1 MSGLNLQHMN
11 STTSQSTKERLDA
24 LLLNLGL
31 VSTRSQA
38 QALIMA
44 GEVLVDGKVVT
55 KSGTLVRKDA
65 EIEIKRPPEYVSRGG
80 FKLEKAI
87 REFSIDVKDRVC
99 VDIGASTGGFT
110 HCLLKFGAR
119 LVYAIDVGKG
129 LLHSIL
135 ANDPRVRVIEGY
147 NARYLEQS
155 LFPIRPTLSTIDVSF
170 ISVRKIL
177 PALVDCLEG
186 EKEII
191 ILVKPQFEAEY
202 KRVSRGGVV
211 VKPEFHIEVI
221 KKVMEFSER
230 LYLYPH
236 NLTFSPIKG
245 KAGNIE
251 YLLYLSSVMSTR
263 EIDIAKIVEEA
274 FRYFENNS
282 ITTST

>member
-1 MSGLNLQHMN
+1 MFGLNPQRMN
-11 STTSQSTKERLDA
+11 SMTSQSTKERLDV

-38 QALIMA
+38 QALIMS
-44 GEVLVDGKVVT
+44 GDVLVDGRIVT
-55 KSGTLVRKDA
+55 KSGTLVKRDA

-87 REFSIDVKDRVC
+87 KEFSIDVRDKVC

-129 LLHSIL
+129 LLHPVL
-135 ANDPRVRVIEGY
+135 VNDPRVKVIEGY
-147 NARYLEQS
+147 NARYLEPA

-177 PALVDCLEG
+177 PALVNCLEG
-186 EKEII
+186 EKEIV
-191 ILVKPQFEAEY
+191 ILVKPQFEADY

-211 VKPEFHIEVI
+211 VKPEFHVEVI
-221 KKVMEFSER
+221 KKVMEFSQTLH
-230 LYLYPH
+230 LYYH

-245 KAGNIE
+245 RAGNIE
-251 YLLYLSSVMSTR
+251 YLLYLSGNVSKE
-263 EIDIAKIVEEA
+263 EIDIEKVVKEA
-274 FRYFENNS
+274 FRYFEDSN

>member
-1 MSGLNLQHMN
+1 MN
-11 STTSQSTKERLDA
+11 STTFQSTKERLDV

-44 GEVLVDGKVVT
+44 GDVLVDGKVVT

-87 REFSIDVKDRVC
+87 REFSVDIKDKVC

-129 LLHSIL
+129 LLHPIL
-135 ANDPRVRVIEGY
+135 ANDPRVKVIEGY
-147 NARYLEQS
+147 NARYLKPS
-155 LFPIRPTLSTIDVSF
+155 LFPIKPALSTIDVSF

-177 PALVDCLEG
+177 PALIDCLEG

-230 LYLYPH
+230 LYLYPR

-251 YLLYLSSVMSTR
+251 YLLYLSGVMSIG
-263 EIDIAKIVEEA
+263 EIDVAKIVEEA

-282 ITTST
+282 ITTSA

>member
-1 MSGLNLQHMN
+1 MSFMI
-11 STTSQSTKERLDA
+11 SQSTKERLDV

-44 GEVLVDGKVVT
+44 GDVLVDGKVTT

-65 EIEIKRPPEYVSRGG
+65 EIEIRRPPEYVSRGG

-87 REFSIDVKDRVC
+87 REFSIEVKDKVC
-99 VDIGASTGGFT
+99 ADIGASTGGFT

-119 LVYAIDVGKG
+119 LVYAIDVGRG
-129 LLHSIL
+129 LLHPIL
-135 ANDPRVRVIEGY
+135 VSDPRVKVIEGY
-147 NARYLEQS
+147 NARYLEPN
-155 LFPIRPTLSTIDVSF
+155 LFPIKPALSTIDVSF

-177 PALVDCLEG
+177 PALVNCLEE
-186 EKEII
+186 EKEIV

-221 KKVMEFSER
+221 EKVIDFSQT
-230 LYLYPH
+230 LQLYPC

-245 KAGNIE
+245 RAGNIE
-251 YLLYLSSVMSTR
+251 YLLYLSSKTSAE
-263 EIDIAKIVEEA
+263 EIDIEKTVEEA
-274 FRYFENNS
+274 FRYFEDNS
-282 ITTST
+282 STSSA

>member
-1 MSGLNLQHMN
+1 MN
-11 STTSQSTKERLDA
+11 STTSQSTKERLDV

-44 GEVLVDGKVVT
+44 GDVLVDGKIVT
-55 KSGTLVRKDA
+55 KNGTLVRKDA

-87 REFSIDVKDRVC
+87 REFSVDIKDKVC

-129 LLHSIL
+129 LLHPIL
-135 ANDPRVRVIEGY
+135 ANDPRVKVIEGY
-147 NARYLEQS
+147 NARYLKPS
-155 LFPIRPTLSTIDVSF
+155 LFPIKPALSTIDVSF

-177 PALVDCLEG
+177 PALIDCLEG

-230 LYLYPH
+230 LYLYSR

-251 YLLYLSSVMSTR
+251 YLLYLSSVMSIG
-263 EIDIAKIVEEA
+263 EIDVAKIVEEA

-282 ITTST
+282 ITTSA